1 MPIDYAAA
9 RELVENLFAQAESD
23 LLAGAAPK
31 AIASLVNNCDVIFQ
45 SRTQAYREALLGCT
59 IARIQDRNI
68 NIRLPYVDQGTNAF
82 SGRSLDER
90 VVNPFLQEKRVPSS
104 RGPYL
109 SVFRRSVRFDP
120 GTRAGLRDKEGF
132 DAFLEVIDY
141 LHSIAEDAE
150 LNVVL
155 KYLLHRFVQMREAAD
170 VPVTRLQRISL
181 EQYDLLISGL
191 LATPSGGR
199 FPMLLV
205 ISAFQ
210 AVKNFFGLNWDIT
223 WQGINVADTA
233 SGAGG
238 DITITHNGE
247 MLLSIEVT
255 ERAVDRSRVVAT
267 FNTKIAP
274 AGIEDYLFFVRSP
287 DIEPAARQQ
296 ARQYFAQGHEV
307 NFVEIK
313 VWILTL
319 LATTGSRGRDGFN
332 RALVELLQSPDVSSV
347 MKTAWNDQIARVIEA

>member
-1 MPIDYAAA
+1 
-9 RELVENLFAQAESD
+9 
-23 LLAGAAPK
+23 
-31 AIASLVNNCDVIFQ
+31 
-45 SRTQAYREALLGCT
+45 
-59 IARIQDRNI
+59 
-68 NIRLPYVDQGTNAF
+68 
-82 SGRSLDER
+82 
-90 VVNPFLQEKRVPSS
+90 
-104 RGPYL
+104 
-109 SVFRRSVRFDP
+109 
-120 GTRAGLRDKEGF
+120 
-132 DAFLEVIDY
+132 
-141 LHSIAEDAE
+141 
-150 LNVVL
+150 
-155 KYLLHRFVQMREAAD
+155 
-170 VPVTRLQRISL
+170 
-181 EQYDLLISGL
+181 
-191 LATPSGGR
+191 
-199 FPMLLV
+199 MLLV

-210 AVKNFFGLNWDIT
+210 VVKDFFGLNWDIT
-223 WQGINVADTA
+223 WQGIDVADTA

-238 DITITHNGE
+238 DITIAHNGE

-332 RALVELLQSPDVSSV
+332 RALVELLQSPDVPSV
-347 MKTAWNDQIARVIEA
+347 MKAAWNDQIARVIDA